1 MRRVIAFV
9 VSAAGVLCAGGCD
22 QLGLAP
28 HSAAPAT
35 PAAAPAPVA
44 LPDLRAHTGET
55 YAEFVLQPGMERYS
69 LTALG
74 LSHDEQV
81 RFTYA
86 MANPAVGTV
95 AAGGGSEALV
105 FSGCAPSGCLEGL
118 SVVAINVT
126 TGEVFVGVSDTRG
139 AATLASNDRLE
150 VLLRLTSPSQTW
162 DDPVRP
168 ATAPG

>member
-1 MRRVIAFV
+1 MRRVIALAA
-9 VSAAGVLCAGGCD
+9 SAAAALWAGGCD
-22 QLGLAP
+22 QLGQGP
-28 HSAAPAT
+28 HRAAPTT
-35 PAAAPAPVA
+35 PAVAPAPAA
-44 LPDLRAHTGET
+44 LPNLRAHTGET
-55 YAEFVLQPGMERYS
+55 YAEFVSEPGMERYS

-74 LSHDEQV
+74 VSHDEQA

-86 MANPAVGTV
+86 MANAAVGTL
-95 AAGGGSEALV
+95 ASGGGSEALV

-126 TGEVFVGVSDTRG
+126 TGEVFVGVSDMRG
-139 AATLASNDRLE
+139 TATLAPNDRLE

>member
-9 VSAAGVLCAGGCD
+9 ASASVLCAGGCD

-28 HSAAPAT
+28 RRAAPPT
-35 PAAAPAPVA
+35 PVAAPAPVA
-44 LPDLRAHTGET
+44 LPDLRAQTGKT
-55 YAEFVLQPGMERYS
+55 YAEFVAQPGMERYS

-86 MANPAVGTV
+86 MANPAVGTL
-95 AAGGGSEALV
+95 ASGGGSEALV

-126 TGEVFVGVSDTRG
+126 TGEAFVGVSDVRG

-168 ATAPG
+168 ATEPG